1 MDALRVL
8 HSDEHLLAVWKPPG
22 IPVQPDR
29 TGDPSLLDAARAMA
43 PEAGLV
49 HRIDR
54 PVSGVVLFSRTQ
66 RALDACNR
74 LFREQ
79 IVAKTYWAIVHGR
92 VEGPVTWTHRLVE
105 DVRARKAHT
114 VAIDEGRGQD
124 ATTGVRPLAHGDRYT
139 LIELSPRQGFFHQL
153 RAQCAA
159 AGHPIKGDVKYGARR
174 GEKDRSIALHARSL
188 VFAHPITGIQT
199 SIVAPPPATRLW
211 EQMLALAGPS
221 V

>member
-1 MDALRVL
+1 MDAPRVL

-22 IPVQPDR
+22 TPVQPDR
-29 TGDPSLLDAARAMA
+29 TGDPSLLDAARALA

-54 PVSGVVLFSRTQ
+54 PVSGVVLFSRTDHD
-66 RALDACNR
+66 LDACNR

-79 IVAKTYWAIVHGR
+79 LVAKTYWAIVHDH
-92 VEGPVTWTHRLVE
+92 VDAATTWTHRLME
-105 DVRARKAHT
+105 DAHARKARI
-114 VAIDEGRGQD
+114 VQADEEQGQD
-124 ATTGVRPLAHGDRYT
+124 ATTAVRPLAHGERYT
-139 LIELSPRQGFFHQL
+139 LIELSPQQGFFHQL

-188 VFAHPITGIQT
+188 AFVHPFTGIPIA
-199 SIVAPPPATRLW
+199 IVAPPPETKLW
-211 EQMLALAGPS
+211 GQLLALAGLAP
-221 V
+221 